1 MSKPVPMNPELQ
13 RLIGRTMIDPTFR
26 AELLRDPAEVLRAAR
41 LGLSDD
47 DLARLVQQLEQRGGD
62 LRLESD
68 ARELNAFW

>member
-1 MSKPVPMNPELQ
+1 MSKPVPMSPELQ
-13 RLIGRTMIDPTFR
+13 RLLGRTMIDPTFR
-26 AELLRDPAEVLRAAR
+26 AELLRDPAGVLRAAQ

-47 DLARLVQQLEQRGGD
+47 DLARLALQLEQRGGD